1 MQKDALQTARLA
13 SYPRGMANRGVTLA
27 PIAVLAVA
35 LAACGGEGSDA
46 PPTDAGDDD
55 AATDATSE
63 TTPDAPT
70 DGAGSDSTPTDTG
83 VDAAGDAPV
92 DGAPPAARCAPLPL
106 PATVV
111 EVTDKTKLAQTVF
124 DAAPGT
130 TIVLPDGVYDLGGK
144 ILQLHTKGV
153 TLRGKSGD
161 RTKVF
166 LDAGWSTVGREA
178 IQITADDVTVAH
190 LTVARAIDHP
200 IHVFASAT
208 ADVKNPR
215 IYDVYVLDPGQ
226 QGIKIN
232 ADGAFTHFVDGGL
245 IACSRIELTSV
256 GRPKVRDSCYTGGID
271 AHATRGLVIRD
282 NHVEGFYCAS
292 GLSEHGI
299 HLWKGGRDNV
309 VERNVVKDC
318 ARGIGYGLGDTTVG
332 RTFADACGGATMVGQ
347 FGGVIRNNVVFAAA
361 APLFASAASFDTG
374 IGLEQACG
382 TVVAHNTVYSTSA
395 PVSSSIEWR
404 FGKTSVQ
411 LFNNLASHAF
421 KDRGGGAVATRAGDQ
436 AALAAY
442 FVDAAGGNL
451 HLAPTAA
458 VKDKGVAVPAGLCD
472 DDLDAAPRSG
482 PRDVGADEL

>member
-1 MQKDALQTARLA
+1 MQTRTALFPSL
-13 SYPRGMANRGVTLA
+13 
-27 PIAVLAVA
+27 
-35 LAACGGEGSDA
+35 LAATVAGLVGCSSEGSD
-46 PPTDAGDDD
+46 P
-55 AATDATSE
+55 
-63 TTPDAPT
+63 
-70 DGAGSDSTPTDTG
+70 GAGEDASTDTGAIGDSASPTDTG
-83 VDAAGDAPV
+83 DGAATTDTGVAGDTATTDTGGPT
-92 DGAPPAARCAPLPL
+92 DTGPPAARCAPLPL
-106 PATVV
+106 PSTVV
-111 EVTDKTKLAQTVF
+111 EVTDKTKLAQTVY

-130 TIVLPDGVYDLGGK
+130 TIVLPDGIYDLGGK
-144 ILQLHTKGV
+144 VLQLHAKGV

-245 IACSRIELTSV
+245 IACSRIELTTV
-256 GRPKVRDSCYTGGID
+256 GRAKVRDSCYTGGVD

-318 ARGIGYGLGDTTVG
+318 ARGIGFGLGDATVG
-332 RTFADACGGATMVGQ
+332 RTFADACGGATMIGQ
-347 FGGVIRNNVVFAAA
+347 FGGVIRNNVVFAGA
-361 APLFASAASFDTG
+361 APLFASSASFDTG

-382 TVVAHNTVYSTSA
+382 TVVAHNTVFSTAA
-395 PVSSSIEWR
+395 PVSSSVEWR
-404 FGKTSVQ
+404 FGKTNVQ

-436 AALAAY
+436 AALASF
-442 FVDAAGGNL
+442 FVDPIGGDL
-451 HLAPTAA
+451 HLTPTAA

-472 DDLDAAPRSG
+472 DDLDAVPRTG
-482 PRDVGADEL
+482 TRDVGADEL